1 MRCNPSLWLLGLVPI
16 AMLSWIA
23 VQLEHEGIENDLA
36 RRTKDALHR
45 TGLDWAD
52 AHFNGRDG
60 IVTGT
65 AVEDRGPQ
73 RALALVR
80 NVWGVR
86 IAYNRSGLVQRVDK
100 FIWSAKAETNGRLTL
115 SGDVPSEQAR
125 KALVDTAR
133 AEFPKAAVADNMR
146 LARGAIDRDDWLRGA
161 TFSLKN
167 SAKLKAGVAELS
179 ALDLSMTGELR
190 PRMPTGGCARRL
202 QRNARRAS
210 TCPRK
215 DYAPHRQALHV
226 VCKKGRRQV
235 AISGFAPSD
244 EDRGDNG
251 VTRQDEIRES
261 DRFRFH
267 RSRRRC
273 PGWLGQRLSRSR
285 SISWRCSNL
294 AKPHSATKS

>member
-36 RRTKDALHR
+36 RRTEDALHW

-115 SGDVPSEQAR
+115 SGDVPSGACVR
-125 KALVDTAR
+125 SFLRSAPPGAHSCR
-133 AEFPKAAVADNMR
+133 A
-146 LARGAIDRDDWLRGA
+146 
-161 TFSLKN
+161 
-167 SAKLKAGVAELS
+167 
-179 ALDLSMTGELR
+179 
-190 PRMPTGGCARRL
+190 
-202 QRNARRAS
+202 
-210 TCPRK
+210 
-215 DYAPHRQALHV
+215 
-226 VCKKGRRQV
+226 
-235 AISGFAPSD
+235 
-244 EDRGDNG
+244 
-251 VTRQDEIRES
+251 
-261 DRFRFH
+261 
-267 RSRRRC
+267 
-273 PGWLGQRLSRSR
+273 
-285 SISWRCSNL
+285 
-294 AKPHSATKS
+294 